1 VVLSPTKF
9 SKEIADEQAKYQ
21 GKCLYHLTKSHQTC
35 ECHVLKE
42 GDKAGNSTKNSGQAS
57 GTTQLQHITEEL
69 LDDIEAASEELGND
83 TNDESLQY
91 FARVSNHYLRLVK
104 SSQTETARHDVTF
117 PIIADSG
124 ANYHMFK
131 ELIFFDSLVPAT
143 GRVILGDGKTS
154 LPIQGIGTI
163 RLLIDGNKLFVD
175 NVRYIPNLSESIY
188 SLFLHVK
195 CPNHGLQS
203 SYDHGLHIS
212 FPTFTTQAVLGEHDI
227 YLNAVP
233 GNTTI
238 KCPSLL
244 PPTSTSSTTAISS
257 ICRHIKSASSVLCTE
272 STQRDN
278 ILTSLRQYYDD
289 IKTKRQLNFE
299 VPAGFRREGYFQRM
313 VRDVK
318 NSSRVD
324 LPSDDCLRNPLPPTT
339 PIHADDSQDINFS
352 DSLPNES
359 SPVSVPIL
367 RCVDKPS
374 SHLPARITLTE
385 DFIRASVGFRHIEM
399 MKSHLKQLY
408 QDTIIIDTLPADAV
422 LDQGELPI

>member
-1 VVLSPTKF
+1 
-9 SKEIADEQAKYQ
+9 
-21 GKCLYHLTKSHQTC
+21 
-35 ECHVLKE
+35 
-42 GDKAGNSTKNSGQAS
+42 
-57 GTTQLQHITEEL
+57 
-69 LDDIEAASEELGND
+69 
-83 TNDESLQY
+83 
-91 FARVSNHYLRLVK
+91 
-104 SSQTETARHDVTF
+104 
-117 PIIADSG
+117 
-124 ANYHMFK
+124 
-131 ELIFFDSLVPAT
+131 LIFFDSLVPAT

-163 RLLIDGNKLFVD
+163 RLLIDGNELFVD
-175 NVRYIPNLSESIY
+175 NVCYIPDLSESIY

-238 KCPSLL
+238 KCSSLL

-257 ICRHIKSASSVLCTE
+257 ICRHTKSASSVLCTE

-278 ILTSLRQYYDD
+278 ILTSLQQYNDD

-299 VPAGFRREGYFQRM
+299 VPAGFCHEGYFQRM

-339 PIHADDSQDINFS
+339 PIHADASQDINLS

-385 DFIRASVGFRHIEM
+385 DFIRASVGFRCIEM

-422 LDQGELPI
+422 LDQGEFANLKKTPRNTTPVPRPSCFGEVMHMDIVFGPDIAVGNIHYGLLFTDRYSRMTYLYPLQNLTLDTVKQLESFFAHLGFSPR